1 MIKLTWTLLINGV
14 DYSDNYLK
22 AEFTEKLNEPFTFE
36 LELFDIDHDD
46 PNVQA
51 GNIVKFQLNST
62 TVFKGRLE
70 KPQYSD
76 TGIVKCYGY
85 DMSVKLLEKTYDG
98 SWSATATSTIVS
110 DLCSGV
116 INVGTNTNYGNVDFS
131 VHESRLLGLA
141 KLARQIGY
149 EWKVNQDASD
159 NDQFNIA
166 ERVGNDTSQATFN
179 TGGSLA
185 NCWDIKKMVDRE
197 ALINKVKVLGMGDGT
212 QQIDSGWRENTDS
225 QSYYG
230 ITKEAIFID
239 RTIADVTS
247 AQRLADQ
254 ILDTYSGYEGTYP
267 DGTPKPFYR
276 ISILPVETDYTFSVG
291 DDVTVNDT
299 RSGMSGEYKI
309 VKKRVILNATKPNR
323 LELELSNRVTT
334 FLDKL
339 ARNEEQLQDLG
350 SYKHGTDTGTAD
362 VSESDIAPA
371 LEGNAAS
378 HQHSP
383 SESEVSP
390 ALEGNAASH
399 DHSSYTSTHS
409 HTVSATT
416 TNIKGDSWMTDT
428 NHTSDGSYSGLGSD
442 WTDIASYTVDTSGY
456 SENQKRRST
465 ILVHEVEIVI
475 TSCPSPEY
483 FEYKLESYSYGLGT
497 RKIFLDNMGTTAIWK
512 EISSMKPSEGET
524 LYLRCRYTGT
534 GTADFNYHLKTWW
547 STGHTHDID
556 TNTAEDASAN
566 VSATPNAPN
575 LEGNAASH
583 QHSPSESE
591 VSPALEG
598 NAASHQHSPV
608 DAGHTH

>member
-1 MIKLTWTLLINGV
+1 MTWTLLINGV

-46 PNVQA
+46 SNVQA

-116 INVGTNTNYGNVDFS
+116 INVGTNTNYGNINFS

-149 EWKVNQDASD
+149 EWKVDQDASD

-166 ERVGNDTSQATFN
+166 ERVGNDTPQATFN

-230 ITKEAIFID
+230 ITREAIFID

-254 ILDTYSGYEGTYP
+254 ILDTYSGYQGTYP

-362 VSESDIAPA
+362 VSDSGHGHGVSGSTASGTADVSDSGHSNHGVSGQTAV
-371 LEGNAAS
+371 EGDAWTA
-378 HQHSP
+378 
-383 SESEVSP
+383 
-390 ALEGNAASH
+390 
-399 DHSSYTSTHS
+399 
-409 HTVSATT
+409 
-416 TNIKGDSWMTDT
+416 DS
-428 NHTSDGSYSGLGSD
+428 NHTSSGSYSGLGGT
-442 WTDIASYTVDTSGY
+442 WTTIASYTINTNRQVTFLLHEIKITITSGSDANTLEY
-456 SENQKRRST
+456 LLDSST
-465 ILVHEVEIVI
+465 SGQIYRDSTPGA
-475 TSCPSPEY
+475 TSIE
-483 FEYKLESYSYGLGT
+483 K
-497 RKIFLDNMGTTAIWK
+497 KIAAI
-512 EISSMKPSEGET
+512 EPMEGET
-524 LYLRCRYTGT
+524 LYLKARYSGGGT
-534 GTADFNYHLKTWW
+534 CNFDYTLKTWW
-547 STGHTHDID
+547 SMGHKHADGTLTDGTGTANVSDSGHTHADGTLSGD
-556 TNTAEDASAN
+556 SSTAN
-566 VSATPNAPN
+566 VSD
-575 LEGNAASH
+575 S
-583 QHSPSESE
+583 
-591 VSPALEG
+591 
-598 NAASHQHSPV
+598 
-608 DAGHTH
+608 GHTH